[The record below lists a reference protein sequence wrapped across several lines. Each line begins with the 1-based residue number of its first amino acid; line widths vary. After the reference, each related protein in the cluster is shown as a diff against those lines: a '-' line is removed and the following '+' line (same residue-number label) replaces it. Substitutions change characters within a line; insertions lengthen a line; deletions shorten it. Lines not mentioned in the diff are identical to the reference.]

1 MSESYTY
8 SKWKKK
14 EKKRKEKMKKMEAM
28 SEWYR
33 KCITASKEIAHGR
46 KLN

>member
-1 MSESYTY
+1 M
-8 SKWKKK
+8 KKK
-14 EKKRKEKMKKMEAM
+14 KKKMKAM

-33 KCITASKEIAHGR
+33 KGITASKEIAHGR